1 MLTNFNCGVLY
12 VSNDWE
18 IPEIQ
23 NEELNLMDDTNDVI
37 EPKEKIEMIQ
47 KKPIQIKGAVKQATN
62 DSMQE
67 DLELDGG
74 NTNPKIL
81 I

>member
-18 IPEIQ
+18 IPEIK
-23 NEELNLMDDTNDVI
+23 NDELNLMDDTNDVI
-37 EPKEKIEMIQ
+37 QPKEKIEMIQ
-47 KKPIQIKGAVKQATN
+47 KKPIQIKTEVKQATD

-74 NTNPKIL
+74 NTKVL
-81 I
+81 V

>member
-47 KKPIQIKGAVKQATN
+47 KKPIQIKGAVK
-62 DSMQE
+62 
-67 DLELDGG
+67 
-74 NTNPKIL
+74 
-81 I
+81 

>member
-18 IPEIQ
+18 IPEIK

-47 KKPIQIKGAVKQATN
+47 KKPIQIK
-62 DSMQE
+62 
-67 DLELDGG
+67 DG
-74 NTNPKIL
+74 PK
-81 I
+81 

>member
-18 IPEIQ
+18 IPEIK

-47 KKPIQIKGAVKQATN
+47 KKPVQIKDA
-62 DSMQE
+62 
-67 DLELDGG
+67 
-74 NTNPKIL
+74 PK
-81 I
+81 

>member
-18 IPEIQ
+18 IPEIK

-47 KKPIQIKGAVKQATN
+47 KKPVQIKHEPKQATH

-74 NTNPKIL
+74 NPKIL
-81 I
+81 S

>member
-47 KKPIQIKGAVKQATN
+47 KKPIQIKGVVKQATN